1 MRVLIVGYGFVGLAL
16 GFELTRQGHQVFG
29 LRRKTPLSS
38 DKVLG
43 ITSLQADITHV
54 ETLTHLPRDF
64 DWVVNCAA
72 TGGGTPE
79 DYRQLYVT
87 GNHNLVEWLR
97 ARPPQK
103 FVYTSSTSV
112 YGQNDGSVV
121 TETDP
126 TAPLAETAR
135 VLVEAENTLLEAY
148 EKWKFPVSILRVAGI
163 YGPGRSYWLKQFR
176 SGEVKLDGDGARY
189 LNMVHLEDVVGA
201 IIATLQGDARMP
213 AVFNVVDDEPVMQ
226 RDFFAW
232 LAEQL
237 SKPMPP
243 SVSADAELNRKR
255 GVTNKRVSN
264 QRLKKMLGYQFK
276 YPTFQPGYAAE
287 IAKIAGR
294 TG

>member
-16 GFELTRQGHQVFG
+16 GFELTRQKHQVFG
-29 LRRKTPLSS
+29 LRRKAPLSS

-43 ITSLQADITHV
+43 ITSLQADITRP
-54 ETLTHLPRDF
+54 ETLPDLPHDF

-87 GNHNLVEWLR
+87 GNRNLVEWLH
-97 ARPPQK
+97 ASPPQK

-121 TETDP
+121 TESDP
-126 TAPLAETAR
+126 TVPLAETAQ
-135 VLVEAENTLLEAY
+135 VLVEAENTLLGAY
-148 EKWKFPVSILRVAGI
+148 EQWKFPVNILRVAGI
-163 YGPGRSYWLKQFR
+163 YGPGRGYWLKQFR
-176 SGEVKLDGDGARY
+176 NGGAKLDGDGARY
-189 LNMVHLEDVVGA
+189 LNMVHLDDVAGA
-201 IIATLQGDARMP
+201 IIAALQGAAPVP

-232 LAEQL
+232 LAGQL
-237 SKPMPP
+237 GKPMPP
-243 SVSADAELNRKR
+243 FVSADAEANRKR

-276 YPTFQPGYAAE
+276 YPTFREGYAAE
-287 IAKIAGR
+287 IERMEKS
-294 TG
+294 